1 MKVRVFRAREQLSK
15 YIGEGTL
22 YDKKE
27 KLEIN
32 KPKSWLKTVSAFANG
47 LGGTLI
53 FGISD
58 KDEIIGLDN
67 YKKDSENISE
77 IIKTKIEPLPKVT
90 LKHYLIEDKNIIIL
104 FVHSGKETPYYFTE
118 GGHQTAYIR
127 LGNESIPA
135 KNSDLIN
142 LILKGKNRSYDS
154 LETNIKKDNV
164 SFTKLKSLYY
174 LKTGNEFTDSD
185 LESFGLVNKDSFL
198 TNAGALLADEPIIK
212 HSRIFCTRWNGLD
225 MTSGIEEALNDNEFE
240 GSILLLLQNAENF
253 IKVNTKKKWKK
264 GNESRI
270 EMPDYPERA
279 IQEVLVNAIIHR
291 DYAVIG
297 SEIHIDIYDD
307 RIEIY
312 SPGGMFDGSFIQEQN
327 IMEISSLRR
336 NPIIADLFNRIH
348 LMERRGSGLKKI
360 ISSYQNAINYT
371 QEKEVEFKSTQKDFK
386 VILKNLNY
394 KVAIK
399 SGDKVAIKSDDKVA
413 IKIQDEQLKK
423 ILEYIKKYN
432 NCKTSDIE
440 NLLSVKSSRARKL
453 LSILVSEKKIQALGQ
468 NKNRYY
474 VLSE

>member
-1 MKVRVFRAREQLSK
+1 MDLSK

-135 KNSDLIN
+135 KNNDLIN

-212 HSRIFCTRWNGLD
+212 HSRIFCTCWNGLD
-225 MTSGIEEALNDNEFE
+225 MTSGIEEALNDSEFE

-360 ISSYQNAINYT
+360 ISSYKNAINYT

-399 SGDKVAIKSDDKVA
+399 SGDKMAIKSGDKVA
-413 IKIQDEQLKK
+413 IKSQDEQLEK

-474 VLSE
+474 VLSK

>member
-1 MKVRVFRAREQLSK
+1 MDLSK

-135 KNSDLIN
+135 KNNDLIN

-185 LESFGLVNKDSFL
+185 LESFGLVSKDSFL

-225 MTSGIEEALNDNEFE
+225 MTSGIEEALNDSEFE

-399 SGDKVAIKSDDKVA
+399 SGDKVAIKSGDKVA
-413 IKIQDEQLKK
+413 IKNQDEQLEK

-474 VLSE
+474 VLSK

>member
-1 MKVRVFRAREQLSK
+1 MNLSK

-27 KLEIN
+27 KLENN

-47 LGGTLI
+47 IGGALI

-58 KDEIIGLDN
+58 KDEVIGLDN

-154 LETNIKKDNV
+154 LGTDIKKDNV

-185 LESFGLVNKDSFL
+185 LESFGLVNKDNFL

-360 ISSYQNAINYT
+360 ISSYKNAINYT

-399 SGDKVAIKSDDKVA
+399 SGDKMAIKSGDKVA
-413 IKIQDEQLKK
+413 IKSQDEQLEK

-474 VLSE
+474 VLSK

>member
-1 MKVRVFRAREQLSK
+1 MNLSK

-27 KLEIN
+27 KLETN

-47 LGGTLI
+47 IGGALI

-58 KDEIIGLDN
+58 KEEIIGLDN

-154 LETNIKKDNV
+154 LGTDIKKDNV

-185 LESFGLVNKDSFL
+185 LESFGLVNKDNFL

-212 HSRIFCTRWNGLD
+212 HSRIFCTHWNGLD

-399 SGDKVAIKSDDKVA
+399 NGDKVAIKSDDKVA

>member
-1 MKVRVFRAREQLSK
+1 MDLSK

-135 KNSDLIN
+135 KNNDLIN

-225 MTSGIEEALNDNEFE
+225 MTSGIEEALNDSEFE
-240 GSILLLLQNAENF
+240 GSTLLLLQNAENF

-360 ISSYQNAINYT
+360 ISSYKNAINYT

-399 SGDKVAIKSDDKVA
+399 SGDKMAIKSGDKVA
-413 IKIQDEQLKK
+413 IKSQDEQLEK

-474 VLSE
+474 VLSK

>member
-1 MKVRVFRAREQLSK
+1 MDLSK

-135 KNSDLIN
+135 
-142 LILKGKNRSYDS
+142 RSYDS

-212 HSRIFCTRWNGLD
+212 HSRIFCTHWNGLD
-225 MTSGIEEALNDNEFE
+225 MTSGIEEALNDSEFE

-399 SGDKVAIKSDDKVA
+399 SGDKVAIKSGDKVA
-413 IKIQDEQLKK
+413 IKNQDEQLEK

-474 VLSE
+474 VLSK

>member
-1 MKVRVFRAREQLSK
+1 MNLSK

-27 KLEIN
+27 KLETN

-47 LGGTLI
+47 IGGALI

-58 KDEIIGLDN
+58 KEEIIGLDN

-154 LETNIKKDNV
+154 LGTDIKKDNV

-185 LESFGLVNKDSFL
+185 LESFGLVNKDNFL

-399 SGDKVAIKSDDKVA
+399 SGDKVAIKSGDKVV

>member
-1 MKVRVFRAREQLSK
+1 MDLSK

-154 LETNIKKDNV
+154 LGTDIKKDNV

-185 LESFGLVNKDSFL
+185 LESFGLVSKDSFL

-291 DYAVIG
+291 DYAIIG

-399 SGDKVAIKSDDKVA
+399 NGDKVAIKSDDKVA

>member
-1 MKVRVFRAREQLSK
+1 MNLSK

-27 KLEIN
+27 KLETN

-47 LGGTLI
+47 IGGALI

-58 KDEIIGLDN
+58 KEEIIGLDN

-154 LETNIKKDNV
+154 LGTDIKKDNV

-185 LESFGLVNKDSFL
+185 LESFGLVNKDNFL

-312 SPGGMFDGSFIQEQN
+312 SPGGMFEGSFIQEQN

-371 QEKEVEFKSTQKDFK
+371 QEKKVEFKSTQKDFK

>member
-1 MKVRVFRAREQLSK
+1 MDLSK

-58 KDEIIGLDN
+58 KDEIMGLDN

-154 LETNIKKDNV
+154 LGTDIKKDNV

-185 LESFGLVNKDSFL
+185 LESFGLVNKDNFL

-399 SGDKVAIKSDDKVA
+399 SGDKMAIKSGDKVA
-413 IKIQDEQLKK
+413 IKSQDEQLEK

-440 NLLSVKSSRARKL
+440 NLVSVKSSRARKL

-474 VLSE
+474 VLSK

>member
-1 MKVRVFRAREQLSK
+1 MDLSK

-90 LKHYLIEDKNIIIL
+90 LKHYLIENKNIIIL

-154 LETNIKKDNV
+154 LGTDIKKDNV

-185 LESFGLVNKDSFL
+185 LESFGLVNKDNFL

-336 NPIIADLFNRIH
+336 NPIIADLFNRVH

-371 QEKEVEFKSTQKDFK
+371 QEKKVEFKSTQKDFK

-399 SGDKVAIKSDDKVA
+399 SGDKVAIKSGDKVA
-413 IKIQDEQLKK
+413 IKNQDEQLEK

-474 VLSE
+474 VLSK

>member
-1 MKVRVFRAREQLSK
+1 MNLSK

-27 KLEIN
+27 KLETN

-47 LGGTLI
+47 IGGALI

-58 KDEIIGLDN
+58 KEEIIGLDN

-154 LETNIKKDNV
+154 LGTDIKKDNV

-185 LESFGLVNKDSFL
+185 LESFGLVNKDNFL

-264 GNESRI
+264 GNETRI

-291 DYAVIG
+291 DYAIIG

-399 SGDKVAIKSDDKVA
+399 NGDKVAIKSDDKVA

>member
-1 MKVRVFRAREQLSK
+1 MNLSK

-27 KLEIN
+27 KLETN

-47 LGGTLI
+47 IGGALI

-58 KDEIIGLDN
+58 KDEVIGLDN

-135 KNSDLIN
+135 KNNDLIN
-142 LILKGKNRSYDS
+142 LILKGENRSYDS

-225 MTSGIEEALNDNEFE
+225 MTSGIEEALNDSEFE

-327 IMEISSLRR
+327 IIEISSLRR

-360 ISSYQNAINYT
+360 ISSYKNAINYT

-399 SGDKVAIKSDDKVA
+399 SGDKVAIKS
-413 IKIQDEQLKK
+413 QDEQLGK

-474 VLSE
+474 VLSK

>member
-1 MKVRVFRAREQLSK
+1 MNLSK

-27 KLEIN
+27 KLETN

-47 LGGTLI
+47 IGGALI

-58 KDEIIGLDN
+58 KEEIIGLDN

-154 LETNIKKDNV
+154 LGTDIKKDNV

-185 LESFGLVNKDSFL
+185 LESFGLVNKDNFL

-371 QEKEVEFKSTQKDFK
+371 QEKKVEFKSTQKDFK

-399 SGDKVAIKSDDKVA
+399 SDDKVAIKSDDKVA

>member
-1 MKVRVFRAREQLSK
+1 MNLSK

-27 KLEIN
+27 KLETN

-47 LGGTLI
+47 IGGALI

-58 KDEIIGLDN
+58 KDEVIGLDN

-154 LETNIKKDNV
+154 LGTDIKKDNV

-185 LESFGLVNKDSFL
+185 LESFGLVNKDNFL

-399 SGDKVAIKSDDKVA
+399 SGDKVAIKSGDKVV
-413 IKIQDEQLKK
+413 IKSQDEQLEK

-474 VLSE
+474 VLSK

>member
-1 MKVRVFRAREQLSK
+1 MNLSK

-27 KLEIN
+27 KLETN

-47 LGGTLI
+47 IGGALI

-58 KDEIIGLDN
+58 KEEIIGLDN

-118 GGHQTAYIR
+118 RGHQTAYIR

-154 LETNIKKDNV
+154 LGTDIKKDNV

-185 LESFGLVNKDSFL
+185 LESFGLVNKDNFL

-399 SGDKVAIKSDDKVA
+399 SGDKVAIKSGDKVV

>member
-1 MKVRVFRAREQLSK
+1 MNLSK

-27 KLEIN
+27 KLETN

-47 LGGTLI
+47 IGGALI

-58 KDEIIGLDN
+58 KEEIIGLDN

-118 GGHQTAYIR
+118 RGHQTAYIR

-154 LETNIKKDNV
+154 LGTDIKKDNV

-185 LESFGLVNKDSFL
+185 LESFGLVNKDNFL

-399 SGDKVAIKSDDKVA
+399 NGDKVAIKSDDKVA

>member
-1 MKVRVFRAREQLSK
+1 MNLSK

-27 KLEIN
+27 KLETN

-47 LGGTLI
+47 IGGALI

-58 KDEIIGLDN
+58 KEEIIGLDN

-135 KNSDLIN
+135 KNNDLIN
-142 LILKGKNRSYDS
+142 LILKGENRSYDS

-185 LESFGLVNKDSFL
+185 LESFGLVNKDNFL

-291 DYAVIG
+291 DYAIIG

-399 SGDKVAIKSDDKVA
+399 NGDKVAIKSDDKVA

>member
-1 MKVRVFRAREQLSK
+1 MDLSK

-135 KNSDLIN
+135 KNNDLIN

-212 HSRIFCTRWNGLD
+212 HSRIFCTHWNGLD
-225 MTSGIEEALNDNEFE
+225 MTSGIEEALNDSEFE

-336 NPIIADLFNRIH
+336 NPIIADLFNRVH

-399 SGDKVAIKSDDKVA
+399 S
-413 IKIQDEQLKK
+413 QDEQLEK

-474 VLSE
+474 VLSK

>member
-1 MKVRVFRAREQLSK
+1 MNLSK

-27 KLEIN
+27 KLETN

-47 LGGTLI
+47 IGGALI

-58 KDEIIGLDN
+58 KEEIIGLDN

-135 KNSDLIN
+135 KNNDLIN

-185 LESFGLVNKDSFL
+185 LDSFGLVNKDNFL

-371 QEKEVEFKSTQKDFK
+371 QEKKVEFKSTQKDFK

>member
-1 MKVRVFRAREQLSK
+1 MNLSK

-27 KLEIN
+27 KLETN

-47 LGGTLI
+47 IGGALI

-58 KDEIIGLDN
+58 KEEIIGLDN

-154 LETNIKKDNV
+154 LGTDIKKDNV

-185 LESFGLVNKDSFL
+185 LESFGLVNKDNFL

-291 DYAVIG
+291 DYTVIG

-360 ISSYQNAINYT
+360 ISSYKNAINYT

-399 SGDKVAIKSDDKVA
+399 SGDKVAIKSGDKMA
-413 IKIQDEQLKK
+413 IKSQDEQLEK

>member
-1 MKVRVFRAREQLSK
+1 MNLSK

-27 KLEIN
+27 KLETN

-47 LGGTLI
+47 IGGALI

-58 KDEIIGLDN
+58 KEEIIGLDN

-154 LETNIKKDNV
+154 LGTDIKKDNV

-174 LKTGNEFTDSD
+174 LKTGNEFTNSD

-291 DYAVIG
+291 DYAIIG

-399 SGDKVAIKSDDKVA
+399 NGDKVAIKSDDKVA

>member
-1 MKVRVFRAREQLSK
+1 MNLSK

-27 KLEIN
+27 KLETN

-47 LGGTLI
+47 IGGALI

-58 KDEIIGLDN
+58 KEEIIGLDN

-154 LETNIKKDNV
+154 LGTDIKKDNV

-336 NPIIADLFNRIH
+336 NPIIADLFNRVH

-371 QEKEVEFKSTQKDFK
+371 QEKKVEFKSTQKDFK

>member
-1 MKVRVFRAREQLSK
+1 MNLSK

-27 KLEIN
+27 KLETN

-47 LGGTLI
+47 IGGALI

-58 KDEIIGLDN
+58 KEEIIGLDN

-154 LETNIKKDNV
+154 LGTDIKKDNV

-185 LESFGLVNKDSFL
+185 LESFGLVNKDNFL

-212 HSRIFCTRWNGLD
+212 HSRIFCTRWNGLN

-399 SGDKVAIKSDDKVA
+399 SGDKVAIKSGDKVA
-413 IKIQDEQLKK
+413 IKNQDEQLEK

-474 VLSE
+474 VLSK

>member
-1 MKVRVFRAREQLSK
+1 MNLSK

-27 KLEIN
+27 KLETN

-104 FVHSGKETPYYFTE
+104 FVHSGKDTPYYFTE

-154 LETNIKKDNV
+154 LGTDIKKDNV

-185 LESFGLVNKDSFL
+185 LESFGLVNKDNFL

>member
-1 MKVRVFRAREQLSK
+1 MNLSK

-27 KLEIN
+27 KLETN

-47 LGGTLI
+47 IGGALI

-58 KDEIIGLDN
+58 KEEIIGLDN

-154 LETNIKKDNV
+154 LGTDIKKDNV

-185 LESFGLVNKDSFL
+185 LESFGLVNKDNFL

-371 QEKEVEFKSTQKDFK
+371 QEKKVEFKSTQKDFK

-399 SGDKVAIKSDDKVA
+399 NGDKVAIKSDDKVA

>member
-1 MKVRVFRAREQLSK
+1 
-15 YIGEGTL
+15 
-22 YDKKE
+22 
-27 KLEIN
+27 
-32 KPKSWLKTVSAFANG
+32 
-47 LGGTLI
+47 
-53 FGISD
+53 
-58 KDEIIGLDN
+58 
-67 YKKDSENISE
+67 
-77 IIKTKIEPLPKVT
+77 
-90 LKHYLIEDKNIIIL
+90 
-104 FVHSGKETPYYFTE
+104 
-118 GGHQTAYIR
+118 
-127 LGNESIPA
+127 
-135 KNSDLIN
+135 
-142 LILKGKNRSYDS
+142 
-154 LETNIKKDNV
+154 
-164 SFTKLKSLYY
+164 
-174 LKTGNEFTDSD
+174 
-185 LESFGLVNKDSFL
+185 
-198 TNAGALLADEPIIK
+198 
-212 HSRIFCTRWNGLD
+212 
-225 MTSGIEEALNDNEFE
+225 MTSGIEEALNDSEFE

-336 NPIIADLFNRIH
+336 NPIIADLFNRVH

-399 SGDKVAIKSDDKVA
+399 S
-413 IKIQDEQLKK
+413 QDEQLEK

-474 VLSE
+474 VLSK

>member
-1 MKVRVFRAREQLSK
+1 MNLSK

-27 KLEIN
+27 KLETN

-47 LGGTLI
+47 IGGALI

-58 KDEIIGLDN
+58 KEEIIGLDN

-154 LETNIKKDNV
+154 LGTDIKKDNV

-185 LESFGLVNKDSFL
+185 LESFGLVNKDNFL

-291 DYAVIG
+291 DYAIIG

-360 ISSYQNAINYT
+360 ISSYKNAINYT

-399 SGDKVAIKSDDKVA
+399 NGDKVAIKSDDKVA

>member
-1 MKVRVFRAREQLSK
+1 MNLSK

-27 KLEIN
+27 KLETN

-47 LGGTLI
+47 IGGALI

-58 KDEIIGLDN
+58 KEEIIGLDN

-154 LETNIKKDNV
+154 LGTDIKKDNV

-185 LESFGLVNKDSFL
+185 LESFGLVNKDNFL

-399 SGDKVAIKSDDKVA
+399 SDDKVA

>member
-1 MKVRVFRAREQLSK
+1 MNLSK

-27 KLEIN
+27 KLETN

-47 LGGTLI
+47 IGGALI

-58 KDEIIGLDN
+58 KEEIIGLDN

-154 LETNIKKDNV
+154 LGTDIKKDNV
-164 SFTKLKSLYY
+164 SCKKLKSLYY

-185 LESFGLVNKDSFL
+185 LDSFGLVNKDNFL

-371 QEKEVEFKSTQKDFK
+371 QEKKVEFKSTQKDFK

-399 SGDKVAIKSDDKVA
+399 SGDKVAIKSGDKVA
-413 IKIQDEQLKK
+413 IKNQDEQLEK

-474 VLSE
+474 VLSK

>member
-1 MKVRVFRAREQLSK
+1 MDLSK

-27 KLEIN
+27 KLEIK

-135 KNSDLIN
+135 KNNDLIN

-185 LESFGLVNKDSFL
+185 LESFGLVNKDNFL

-312 SPGGMFDGSFIQEQN
+312 SPSGMFDGSFIQEQN

-371 QEKEVEFKSTQKDFK
+371 QEKKVEFKSTQKDFK

-399 SGDKVAIKSDDKVA
+399 SGDKMAIKSGDKVA
-413 IKIQDEQLKK
+413 IKSQDEQLEK

-474 VLSE
+474 VLSK

>member
-1 MKVRVFRAREQLSK
+1 MNLSK

-27 KLEIN
+27 KLETN

-47 LGGTLI
+47 IGGALI

-58 KDEIIGLDN
+58 KEEIIGLDN

-154 LETNIKKDNV
+154 LGTDIKKDNV

-185 LESFGLVNKDSFL
+185 LESFGLVNKDNFL

-360 ISSYQNAINYT
+360 ISSYKNAINYT

-399 SGDKVAIKSDDKVA
+399 SGDKMAIKS
-413 IKIQDEQLKK
+413 QDEQLEK

-474 VLSE
+474 VLSK

>member
-1 MKVRVFRAREQLSK
+1 MNLSK

-27 KLEIN
+27 KLETN

-47 LGGTLI
+47 IGGALI

-154 LETNIKKDNV
+154 LGTDIKKDNV

-185 LESFGLVNKDSFL
+185 LESFGLVNKDNFL

>member
-1 MKVRVFRAREQLSK
+1 MDLSK

-154 LETNIKKDNV
+154 LGTDIKKDNV

-185 LESFGLVNKDSFL
+185 LESFGLVNKDNFL

-371 QEKEVEFKSTQKDFK
+371 QEKKVEFKSTQKDFK

-399 SGDKVAIKSDDKVA
+399 SGDKVAIKSGDKVA
-413 IKIQDEQLKK
+413 IKNQDEQLEK

-474 VLSE
+474 ILSK

>member
-1 MKVRVFRAREQLSK
+1 MDLSK

-27 KLEIN
+27 KLEIK

-135 KNSDLIN
+135 KNNDLIN

-225 MTSGIEEALNDNEFE
+225 MTSGIEEALNDSEFE

-360 ISSYQNAINYT
+360 ISSYKNTINYT

-399 SGDKVAIKSDDKVA
+399 SGDKMAIKSGDKVA
-413 IKIQDEQLKK
+413 IKSQDEQLEK

-474 VLSE
+474 VLSK

>member
-1 MKVRVFRAREQLSK
+1 MNLSK

-27 KLEIN
+27 KLETN

-58 KDEIIGLDN
+58 KEEIIGLDN

-135 KNSDLIN
+135 KNNDLIN

-154 LETNIKKDNV
+154 LGTDIKKDNV

-185 LESFGLVNKDSFL
+185 LESFGLVNKDNFL

>member
-1 MKVRVFRAREQLSK
+1 MNLSK

-27 KLEIN
+27 KLETN

-47 LGGTLI
+47 IGGALI

-58 KDEIIGLDN
+58 KEEIIGLDN

-154 LETNIKKDNV
+154 LGTDIKKDNV

-185 LESFGLVNKDSFL
+185 LDSFGLVNKDNFL

-371 QEKEVEFKSTQKDFK
+371 QEKKVEFKSTQKDFK

>member
-1 MKVRVFRAREQLSK
+1 MNLSK
-15 YIGEGTL
+15 YIGEGTI

-27 KLEIN
+27 KLENN

-47 LGGTLI
+47 IGGALI

-58 KDEIIGLDN
+58 KDEVIGLDN

-154 LETNIKKDNV
+154 LGTDIKKDNV

-185 LESFGLVNKDSFL
+185 LESFGLVNKDNFL

-371 QEKEVEFKSTQKDFK
+371 QEKKVEFKSTQKDFK

-399 SGDKVAIKSDDKVA
+399 SGDKVAIKS
-413 IKIQDEQLKK
+413 QDEQLGK